1 MYCVMCRLA
10 TLTAMDSGEA
20 EPTITPGA
28 DGLPDGVR
36 AALLYGANLV
46 FFEFAHEAVT
56 DPVALAGSR

>member
-1 MYCVMCRLA
+1 
-10 TLTAMDSGEA
+10 MDSGEA